1 MNQKIQQF
9 NEVNKY
15 NKMISY
21 LNTLDTTKRI
31 ITYRAGWRNI
41 FLKLN
46 KTAGDRRPDVRSIR
60 NSYRNV
66 LFLSICPF

>member
-21 LNTLDTTKRI
+21 LNENNEYWLKNDKWDMRQKYNYKGSWI
-31 ITYRAGWRNI
+31 GWILVNLLIT
-41 FLKLN
+41 KLN
-46 KTAGDRRPDVRSIR
+46 
-60 NSYRNV
+60 
-66 LFLSICPF
+66 

>member
-21 LNTLDTTKRI
+21 LNENNE
-31 ITYRAGWRNI
+31 YW
-41 FLKLN
+41 LKN
-46 KTAGDRRPDVRSIR
+46 DKWDMRQKYNCKGSW
-60 NSYRNV
+60 N
-66 LFLSICPF
+66 